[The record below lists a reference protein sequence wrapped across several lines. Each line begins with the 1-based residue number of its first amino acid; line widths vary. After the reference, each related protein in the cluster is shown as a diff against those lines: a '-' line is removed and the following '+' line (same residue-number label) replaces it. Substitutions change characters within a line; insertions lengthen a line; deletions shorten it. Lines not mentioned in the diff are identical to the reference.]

1 MIVEFCPEARK
12 LVSSMASGPELEL
25 PPFLYMLNAIT
36 PAKPM
41 TETSAIAV
49 PIDGNMS
56 AAGSHHF
63 LSLLLFSTETT
74 SRNLKIF

>member
-1 MIVEFCPEARK
+1 MIVEFCPDARK
-12 LVSSMASGPELEL
+12 PVSSMASGPELEL
-25 PPFLYMLNAIT
+25 PPFWYILKVMT
-36 PAKPM
+36 PAKPR

-49 PIDGNMS
+49 PIDGNTP
-56 AAGSHHF
+56 AVGSHHF